1 LSYCSAGPEEKV
13 ITSLDIIPE
22 KSDAPTSPIPRRK
35 KALPQSNGHA
45 TNGTV
50 TNGGSATKRTAD
62 EAFIDESP
70 SAKKAKIQS
79 NGASDDIIVIEDTDG
94 AILID

>member
-1 LSYCSAGPEEKV
+1 MDIVPENN
-13 ITSLDIIPE
+13 SDIPI
-22 KSDAPTSPIPRRK
+22 SPIPRRK
-35 KALPQSNGHA
+35 KAIPHLNGHA
-45 TNGTV
+45 TNGAIA
-50 TNGGSATKRTAD
+50 NGGSATKRTAD

-79 NGASDDIIVIEDTDG
+79 NGANDDVIVIEDSDG